1 MQRAGAHGIGF
12 YLIAVILLAVVPLVA
27 ITAVLVQRQSTLQRE
42 AFEKSL
48 VQTALALSVAVD
60 RELYTHRVMLET
72 LAQSEAF
79 RQHDMASLYQFAM
92 RTAEQ
97 HGALF
102 VSLFDTEGR
111 QVFNTLRRSGESL
124 PTPFKDPRAGERK
137 GDAPPYGDPT
147 YLRRVLETGEANTSD
162 LTYGIVAQ
170 RLIFTVNV
178 PVIEH
183 GKVRYVLNAAFE
195 PQVMTHL
202 LQQNPEFKGV
212 PAVIFDSRGFIV
224 GRWKDADAFVGRR
237 ITAWP
242 SISQREGSG
251 VGTGRTLEGL
261 AVHYSFARSRATG
274 WGVNV
279 GIERSA
285 FGQAMTDTW
294 QVGGTLAAGG
304 LLLGLLFA
312 LSLAARLRASIA
324 GLAASAAQHK
334 PPVVKGLRTRE
345 IVQLEA
351 ALAAAAAS
359 RQAEAKERE
368 SRLVAEAREA
378 ESADA
383 NRMKDRAIAV
393 LSHELRNPLAPIRSG
408 IELLRLMRSRGDTSL
423 PEHVLDM
430 LDRQSAQLTR
440 LVNDLLDVSRISSG
454 RVSLQRTGIDL
465 RAVAEHALESALPG
479 AQARHQHVVRRLPKE
494 PVIVQGDFARL
505 SQAASNLLDNAVK
518 FTPEEGT
525 ITLIVRTE
533 GGRARLAVRDTGRGI
548 EQGHRPALFNALV
561 RLEEPHRSPGG
572 LGLGLSIAK
581 ALVDLHGGTIEM
593 RDNPEGRGSEFELSV
608 PLADA
613 DPSRAIV
620 GEAASRPARPL
631 RVLLVDDN
639 ADAVRTLAEIL
650 HSDGH
655 ETRYATSGAR
665 ALELAAELKPDVVLL
680 DIGMPGMDGY
690 ELARRLRAMAN
701 SASMRLIAVTGW
713 GRDADRERSREAGFD
728 LHLVKPVDPAE
739 LARALAGR

>member
-1 MQRAGAHGIGF
+1 
-12 YLIAVILLAVVPLVA
+12 
-27 ITAVLVQRQSTLQRE
+27 QRE

-72 LAQSEAF
+72 LAQSQAF
-79 RQHDMASLYQFAM
+79 RKQDMEGFYEFAT

-97 HGALF
+97 HGAF
-102 VSLFDTEGR
+102 FISLFDSEGR
-111 QVFNTLRRSGESL
+111 QVFNTLRRPGETL
-124 PTPFKDPRAGERK
+124 PTPFKDPRAGEQQ
-137 GDAPPYGDPT
+137 GDVPPYGDPT
-147 YLRRVLETGEANTSD
+147 YLRRVLETGEANNSD

-178 PVIEH
+178 PVIER

-195 PQVMTHL
+195 PQVMTRL
-202 LQQNPEFKGV
+202 LQQNPEFQGV
-212 PAVIFDSRGFIV
+212 PAVIFDRRGFIV
-224 GRWKDADAFVGRR
+224 GRWKDAEKFAGRR
-237 ITAWP
+237 VTAWP
-242 SISQREGSG
+242 DISQHELSG
-251 VGTGRTLEGL
+251 VGTGRTLEGVE
-261 AVHYSFARSRATG
+261 VHFSFARSSATG

-279 GIERSA
+279 GVERKA
-285 FGQAMTDTW
+285 LEQAMTDTW

-312 LSLAARLRASIA
+312 LSLAARLRASITS
-324 GLAASAAQHK
+324 LAASAAANQ
-334 PPVVKGLRTRE
+334 PPRVKGLRTRE
-345 IVQLEA
+345 IAQLEA

-359 RQAEAKERE
+359 RRAEAHARE

-383 NRMKDRAIAV
+383 SRMKDRAIAV

-408 IELLRLMRSRGDTSL
+408 IELLRLMRRRGDTSM
-423 PEHVLDM
+423 PEQVLDM

-454 RVSLQRTGIDL
+454 RVSLQRSRIDL

-479 AQARHQHVVRRLPKE
+479 AQARRQLLVRRLPAA
-494 PVIVQGDFARL
+494 PVIVDGDFARL
-505 SQAASNLLDNAVK
+505 SQATSNLLDNAVK

-525 ITLIVRTE
+525 ITLVVRVAA
-533 GGRARLAVRDTGRGI
+533 GMARLAVRDTGRGI
-548 EQGHRPALFNALV
+548 DVAQRPALFNALV
-561 RLEEPHRSPGG
+561 RLEEPHRSTGG

-593 RDNPEGRGSEFELSV
+593 RDNPEGRGSEFELSL
-608 PLADA
+608 PLAGA
-613 DPSRAIV
+613 DESTAAA
-620 GEAASRPARPL
+620 GDAASRPARPL

-639 ADAVRTLAEIL
+639 ADAARTLADVL
-650 HSDGH
+650 RSDGH
-655 ETRYATSGAR
+655 ETRYAMSGAS

-701 SASMRLIAVTGW
+701 GAAIRLVAVTGW

>member
-12 YLIAVILLAVVPLVA
+12 YLVAVILLAVVPLVI
-27 ITAVLVQRQSTLQRE
+27 ITAVLVQRQSALQRQ
-42 AFEKSL
+42 AFDKSL
-48 VQTALALSVAVD
+48 QQTALALSVAVD
-60 RELYTHRVMLET
+60 RELHTHRVMLET
-72 LAQSEAF
+72 LAQSEVLRRGELDAF
-79 RQHDMASLYQFAM
+79 YRLATRVA
-92 RTAEQ
+92 AQ

-102 VSLFDTEGR
+102 LSIFDSDGR
-111 QVFNTLRRSGESL
+111 QLFNTLRRSGEAL
-124 PTPFKDPRAGERK
+124 PTPFRDPRAGEQE
-137 GDAPPYGDPT
+137 GEAPPYGDPT
-147 YLRRVLETGEANTSD
+147 YLRRVFETGEANNSD

-178 PVIEH
+178 PVIER

-195 PQVMTHL
+195 PGVMTQL
-202 LQQNPEFKGV
+202 LLENREFQGV
-212 PAVIFDSRGFIV
+212 PAVIFDRRGFIV
-224 GRWKDADAFVGRR
+224 GRWQDAEKYVGQR

-242 SISQREGSG
+242 YISQNSAAG
-251 VGTGRTLEGL
+251 VATGRSLEGME
-261 AVHYSFARSRATG
+261 VRYSYARSSATG

-279 GIERSA
+279 GVEQRA
-285 FGQAMTDTW
+285 LGQSIKDTW

-312 LSLAARLRASIA
+312 LSLASRLRASISS
-324 GLAASAAQHK
+324 LAASAAANR
-334 PPVVKGLRTRE
+334 PPRVKGLRTHE
-345 IVQLEA
+345 IAQLEG
-351 ALAAAAAS
+351 ALAAAAES

-378 ESADA
+378 ESTDA

-408 IELLRLMRSRGDTSL
+408 VELLRLMRTRGDTSM
-423 PEHVLDM
+423 PEQVLDM

-454 RVSLQRTGIDL
+454 RVSLQRSRIDL

-479 AQARHQHVVRRLPKE
+479 AQARRQHIARRLSE
-494 PVIVQGDFARL
+494 APVMVDGDFARL

-518 FTPEEGT
+518 FTPDEGT
-525 ITLIVRTE
+525 VTLIVRVD
-533 GGRARLAVRDTGRGI
+533 GGMARLTVRDSGRGI
-548 EQGHRPALFNALV
+548 EATQRPALFNALV
-561 RLEEPHRSPGG
+561 RLEEPHHSPGG

-593 RDNPEGRGSEFELSV
+593 RDNPEGGGSEFEFSL
-608 PLADA
+608 PLAGVDHTTA
-613 DPSRAIV
+613 ATGESTSRSPHA
-620 GEAASRPARPL
+620 L

-639 ADAVRTLAEIL
+639 ADAVRTLAEVL
-650 HSDGH
+650 RADGH
-655 ETRYATSGAR
+655 EIRYATSGAR

-690 ELARRLRAMAN
+690 ELARRLRAMTNGA
-701 SASMRLIAVTGW
+701 AMRLVAVTGW
-713 GRDADRERSREAGFD
+713 GRDADRKRSRDAGFD